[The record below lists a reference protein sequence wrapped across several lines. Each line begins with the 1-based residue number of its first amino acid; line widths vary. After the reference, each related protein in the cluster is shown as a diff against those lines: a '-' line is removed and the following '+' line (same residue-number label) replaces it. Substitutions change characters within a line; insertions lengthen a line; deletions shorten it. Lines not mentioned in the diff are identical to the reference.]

1 MLLGKQLLVANVGD
15 SRAVISRNG
24 RGESHERVKLSSRD
38 GVYSA
43 NKMVLPAPAT
53 ALSNDHKPNRTDERE
68 RIEQAGGSVMWAGGC
83 PVFRTRGSTHAKI
96 ETRKAQERLLSL
108 LQAPGELAGS
118 WPSLVLLGTDF

>member
-24 RGESHERVKLSSRD
+24 RGESHEDFRLSSRD
-38 GVYSA
+38 SVYSA
-43 NKMVLPAPAT
+43 NKMFLPDPAT

-83 PVFRTRGSTHAKI
+83 SVFLTKGSTHGKV
-96 ETRKAQERLLSL
+96 ETWKAEERLLSL
-108 LQAPGELAGS
+108 LQAPGELAES